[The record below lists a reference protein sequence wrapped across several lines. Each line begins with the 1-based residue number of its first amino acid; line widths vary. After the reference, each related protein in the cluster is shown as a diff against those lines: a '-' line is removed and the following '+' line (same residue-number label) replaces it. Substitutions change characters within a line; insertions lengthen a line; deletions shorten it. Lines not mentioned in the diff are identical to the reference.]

1 MVKTE
6 KSCAKKLLAGM
17 KILLIVFGQNSLY
30 SDSWARHN
38 EKMKKQLAVPP
49 PRSKGACEP
58 YKHVICATRRMEF
71 KALAADRGLCLEK

>member
-49 PRSKGACEP
+49 PRSKGGVRA
-58 YKHVICATRRMEF
+58 IQTRD
-71 KALAADRGLCLEK
+71 LCNAAYGI